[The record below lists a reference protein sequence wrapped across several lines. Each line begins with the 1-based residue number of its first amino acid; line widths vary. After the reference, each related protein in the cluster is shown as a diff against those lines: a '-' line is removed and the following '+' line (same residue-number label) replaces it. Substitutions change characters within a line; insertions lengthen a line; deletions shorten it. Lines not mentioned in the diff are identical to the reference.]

1 MPDFIESLKD
11 TLDHGENNV
20 SVTENGALGYKTTGK
35 SLLDLNFM
43 LASLRS
49 ASDESIWKYFLS
61 AYNENPDL
69 AVVWLFFARDC
80 RGGSGERR
88 LFRVVYPRLASENP
102 ALAIKLLHFIP
113 EYGRWDDLIQILDNT
128 REAKVRNVG
137 YQLIC
142 EQFHKDVADMKDGK
156 PVSLLGKWMPS
167 LNTSSVRTKSL
178 AGTIRGQLGCTPRQ
192 YRKTLSALRR
202 HIDVVERKMSAN
214 EWKDIDYQGVPS
226 KAMLNYRKAFM
237 NHDEDG
243 FQAYLDAV
251 KSGNAK
257 IHSGTL
263 FPYEIYHAY
272 TDGWKVKTYIDDTLE
287 TQWKALPNTVPPDK
301 GTLVVV
307 DGSGSMTWGLGESS
321 VQPIDIARSLGL
333 YFSERLT
340 SAFRDT
346 FITFSSSPRLVRLN
360 PDFSLRAKIETIEQY
375 NDCSNTDIE
384 KTFNLVLDTAI
395 KWHMKQAE
403 MPANILIIS
412 DMEFDDISHGGYGWS
427 AVDKRLFSV
436 ITERFEAAGYKL
448 PRLVFW
454 NVASRTGTI
463 PLIEND
469 LGVALVSGFSPS
481 IADMVM
487 SGKLDPWECLVDK
500 LTSER
505 YLPILKEVRSA
516 YAKEN

>member
-142 EQFHKDVADMKDGK
+142 EQFHKDVADMKD
-156 PVSLLGKWMPS
+156 
-167 LNTSSVRTKSL
+167 
-178 AGTIRGQLGCTPRQ
+178 
-192 YRKTLSALRR
+192 ALRR